1 MYNTRYKHLLLGR
14 KKLMFDSLNIDLLYV
29 FVTVSELKSINK
41 SSEVLLLSQPAIS
54 NKIKKLEEYFGR
66 KLLERSPKGVFLTKD
81 GEAFY
86 HKAKNIIRE
95 FDSLHHLDSSN
106 SDDENFS
113 SIQIGAL
120 DSISSF
126 LYPEFF
132 AIAIE
137 EAKSVIITNKI
148 SELIVP
154 FNAGNLDVILADSE
168 LKKDITVNYSEH
180 KLYSE
185 PYYIVFSKNNK
196 LNISSDEKVTAKEL
210 QHLKLILY
218 PKYCPIHNKISRV
231 YKKLGVS
238 MPQIYEIDYGESI
251 ISLVKNSDYV
261 TVLPESIALN
271 KVSSNNEELYLK
283 EMELSFTRN
292 VSVFSN
298 NKVPMDMILEKMNIT
313 K

>member
-1 MYNTRYKHLLLGR
+1 
-14 KKLMFDSLNIDLLYV
+14 MFDSLNIDLLYV

-54 NKIKKLEEYFGR
+54 NKIKKLEEYFGK

-81 GEAFY
+81 GELFY

-95 FDSLHHLDSSN
+95 FDGLHHLDSSR
-106 SDDENFS
+106 SDEINFS
-113 SIQIGAL
+113 SVQIGAL

-132 AIAIE
+132 ATAIE

-148 SELIVP
+148 SELIDP
-154 FNAGNLDVILADSE
+154 FNVGDLDVILADSE
-168 LKKDITVNYSEH
+168 LKRDITVNYSEH

-196 LNISSDEKVTAKEL
+196 LNTTSDEKVTAKEL

-218 PKYCPIHNKISRV
+218 PKYCPIHNKVSRV
-231 YKKLGVS
+231 YKDLGVS
-238 MPQIYEIDYGESI
+238 MPKIYEIDYGESI
-251 ISLVKNSDYV
+251 ISLVKNSDYI

-271 KVSSNNEELYLK
+271 KVSSNCENLCLK
-283 EMELSFTRN
+283 EMELSFMRN
-292 VSVFSN
+292 ISVFSN
-298 NKVPMDMILEKMNIT
+298 NKISMDMILKKMNIT
-313 K
+313 D